1 MFYYLILGNS
11 LHTSPVS
18 SIINLLSI
26 FSGFS
31 RHPNPCVPASDETG
45 SEFGEQAG
53 RQASRQVGSSS
64 VQDPSELKSGPAST
78 CGCKNTPKLGQK

>member
-1 MFYYLILGNS
+1 MFYHLTLGNS
-11 LHTSPVS
+11 LRTSPVS

-45 SEFGEQAG
+45 SEFGGAGKQAG
-53 RQASRQVGSSS
+53 GLQQRTRSKG
-64 VQDPSELKSGPAST
+64 T
-78 CGCKNTPKLGQK
+78 

>member
-1 MFYYLILGNS
+1 MFYFILGNP
-11 LHTSPVS
+11 LQASPVP

-45 SEFGEQAG
+45 SEFGGAG
-53 RQASRQVGSSS
+53 RQSGSQAGKQVDSNS
-64 VQDPSELKSGPAST
+64 VQDPRELKSGPAST
-78 CGCKNTPKLGQK
+78 CGCKNTPKLG

>member
-11 LHTSPVS
+11 LQTSPVS

-45 SEFGEQAG
+45 SEFGEQAS
-53 RQASRQVGSSS
+53 RQAGKQVGSSS
-64 VQDPSELKSGPAST
+64 VQDPMEL
-78 CGCKNTPKLGQK
+78 

>member
-1 MFYYLILGNS
+1 MFYYLILGNP
-11 LHTSPVS
+11 LRASPVS

-45 SEFGEQAG
+45 SEFGEQAS
-53 RQASRQVGSSS
+53 RQAVKQASKQVGSSS
-64 VQDPSELKSGPAST
+64 VQDPREL
-78 CGCKNTPKLGQK
+78 

>member
-1 MFYYLILGNS
+1 MFYYFILGNP
-11 LHTSPVS
+11 LQASPVP

-45 SEFGEQAG
+45 SEFGGAVRQAG
-53 RQASRQVGSSS
+53 S
-64 VQDPSELKSGPAST
+64 VQDPREL
-78 CGCKNTPKLGQK
+78 

>member
-1 MFYYLILGNS
+1 MFYYLMILLILGNP
-11 LHTSPVS
+11 LQTSPVS

-45 SEFGEQAG
+45 SEFGGADKQAG
-53 RQASRQVGSSS
+53 RQAGGFEQRTRSKGTLVGAR
-64 VQDPSELKSGPAST
+64 VDLRV
-78 CGCKNTPKLGQK
+78 

>member
-1 MFYYLILGNS
+1 MFYYLILGNP
-11 LHTSPVS
+11 LRASPVS

-45 SEFGEQAG
+45 SEFGGAG
-53 RQASRQVGSSS
+53 RQANSKAGRQVGSSS
-64 VQDPSELKSGPAST
+64 VQDPREL
-78 CGCKNTPKLGQK
+78 